1 MLFRSTSGAHREGVA
16 TEEDLASERERECAH
31 ALRQVCEKV
40 KNLKKKILF
49 EVKNLPETTRATRAS
64 KRNKK
69 TEAEAEAEAVLEVLT
84 KF

>member
-1 MLFRSTSGAHREGVA
+1 M
-16 TEEDLASERERECAH
+16 CAR
-31 ALRQVCEKV
+31 APTVFEKV

-49 EVKNLPETTRATRAS
+49 EVKNLRKTTRTTRAS

-69 TEAEAEAEAVLEVLT
+69 NEAEAEAEAVLEVLT